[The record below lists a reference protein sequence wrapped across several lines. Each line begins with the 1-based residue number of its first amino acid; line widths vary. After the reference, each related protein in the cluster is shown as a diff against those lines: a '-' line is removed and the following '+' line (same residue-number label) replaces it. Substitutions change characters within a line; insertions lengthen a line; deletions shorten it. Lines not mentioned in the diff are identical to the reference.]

1 MSRTAAGLRSLDHE
15 VSTVEQAPA
24 DARFDLLHAFTS
36 EPHVWHMLQHW
47 TRNQCPLVVTSIVV
61 VSPGRTERLMRLGA
75 RLPAPLTSVRMKREV
90 LQRAAAVI
98 AATRYESQLVV
109 TGFGVPPDR
118 VSVIGNG
125 ADPIDGDE
133 PRLPPGLPSEPFVLL
148 VGGVSRRKRQA
159 EVIRALGRE
168 PPVVVAGPFLGG
180 TSERREWEAVVR
192 EGGALWLGPVEPKA
206 IRALQRRALA
216 QVLLSDAEAQSL
228 AVVEALAAGTP
239 VVVSDIPS
247 HRELHDAYP
256 SRVHLVRDPSECAA
270 AISSLRTAGRPPGPP
285 PAVPSWRDVAARI
298 ADVYRRVLE

>member
-15 VSTVEQAPA
+15 VSTVERAPA

-47 TRNQCPLVVTSIVV
+47 TRNPCPLVVTSIVV
-61 VSPGRTERLMRLGA
+61 VSPGRTERLMRLAA

-98 AATRYESQLVV
+98 AATRYESRLLV

-125 ADPIDGDE
+125 ADPIAPEE
-133 PRLPPGLPSEPFVLL
+133 PSLPPGVPTEPFVLL

-168 PPVVVAGPFLGG
+168 APVVVAGPFLGG
-180 TSERREWEAVVR
+180 TSERREWEAVLR
-192 EGGALWLGPVEPKA
+192 GGGALWLGPVEPVA

-256 SRVHLVRDPSECAA
+256 SRVHLVRGARECAA
-270 AISSLRTAGRPPGPP
+270 AISSLRAADRPPGPP
-285 PAVPSWRDVAARI
+285 PAVPTWRDVAARV
-298 ADVYRRVLE
+298 AEVYRRVLG